1 VEVVE
6 LKMDKVVQEAEAI
19 ELEAAETVTVV
30 EQPETKVGIMVKMAE
45 MLEEIKVVLEEAE
58 AVIVEELTEIFLTMM
73 DVVAE
78 VEAEVQV

>member
-1 VEVVE
+1 VEVAE

-58 AVIVEELTEIFLTMM
+58 AVIVEELTEIFLTVM

>member
-1 VEVVE
+1 MVE

>member
-58 AVIVEELTEIFLTMM
+58 AVIVEELTEIFLTKM

>member
-30 EQPETKVGIMVKMAE
+30 DQPETKVGIMVKMAE

-58 AVIVEELTEIFLTMM
+58 AVIVEELTEIFLTKM

>member
-1 VEVVE
+1 MVE

-30 EQPETKVGIMVKMAE
+30 DQPETKVGIMVKMAE

-58 AVIVEELTEIFLTMM
+58 AVIVEELTEIFLTKM

>member
-1 VEVVE
+1 
-6 LKMDKVVQEAEAI
+6 M
-19 ELEAAETVTVV
+19 ETVETETVV

-58 AVIVEELTEIFLTMM
+58 AVIVEALTEIFLTQTV
-73 DVVAE
+73 VVAE

>member
-1 VEVVE
+1 VEAEE

-19 ELEAAETVTVV
+19 EMEAAETVTVV
-30 EQPETKVGIMVKMAE
+30 EYSETKVAIMVKMVE

-58 AVIVEELTEIFLTMM
+58 AVIVEELTEIFLIKM